1 MHPQF
6 IGARPELGVLQ
17 RTPRAQDGPTGFCND
32 GKSSSMSL
40 SSTDP
45 AASPRTAADAAH
57 HAIRYGVSAYGSLLV
72 AAGGQELE
80 ALMRDADRSAVCSAL
95 YVSPPYDLLV
105 PPLTVPRLSINLT
118 HSRVS
123 GGIDGERHHA
133 FEARRH
139 SLFLTPAGAA
149 VRWRKESPS
158 RHLNIYFHADAFN
171 GDDDE
176 APRMHKEQPLFNA
189 TIPGMQPLADQLVDE
204 LCNPGP
210 LSAEAADSLTCLLLV
225 RLARHQRQ
233 TAKVANPLT
242 PLALARLRD
251 YVAEHLGERIL
262 VTDLA
267 KQAGLSSSRFAHAF
281 SEKVGQSPHRF
292 VLSMRLERAT
302 ELLRHSRLSPADVAQ
317 TCGFASQQHLTNAMR
332 RSWGITPGRY
342 RAQFKSQDER

>member
-1 MHPQF
+1 
-6 IGARPELGVLQ
+6 
-17 RTPRAQDGPTGFCND
+17 
-32 GKSSSMSL
+32 MSL
-40 SSTDP
+40 STP
-45 AASPRTAADAAH
+45 NQAAPRRTVADGEHQAAH
-57 HAIRYGVSAYGSLLV
+57 HAVRHGVSAYGSRLV

-80 ALMRDADRSAVCSAL
+80 ALMRQADRNAVCSAL

-118 HSRVS
+118 RSRVS
-123 GGIDGERHHA
+123 GGIDGERPHS

-176 APRMHKEQPLFNA
+176 APRMHKERPLFNA
-189 TIPGMQPLADQLVDE
+189 TIAGMQPLADQLVDE
-204 LCNPGP
+204 LCSTGP
-210 LSAEAADSLTCLLLV
+210 LNAEAADSLACLLLV

-233 TAKVANPLT
+233 TANLSNPLT
-242 PLALARLRD
+242 PSVLARLRD

-267 KQAGLSSSRFAHAF
+267 LQAGLSPSRFAHAF
-281 SEKVGQSPHRF
+281 SEQVRQSPHRF
-292 VLSMRLERAT
+292 VLAMRLERAT
-302 ELLRHSRLSPADVAQ
+302 EMLRHSHLSPADVAH

-332 RSWGITPGRY
+332 RALGITPGRY
-342 RAQFKSQDER
+342 RSQFRSEKAR

>member
-1 MHPQF
+1 
-6 IGARPELGVLQ
+6 
-17 RTPRAQDGPTGFCND
+17 
-32 GKSSSMSL
+32 MSP
-40 SSTDP
+40 STTDP
-45 AASPRTAADAAH
+45 SASQRRVADAAH
-57 HAIRYGVSAYGSLLV
+57 HAVRGGVSAYGCLLV

-118 HSRVS
+118 RSRVS
-123 GGIDGERHHA
+123 GGIDGERHHV

-189 TIPGMQPLADQLVDE
+189 TIPGMRHLADQLVEE
-204 LCNPGP
+204 LCSAGP
-210 LSAEAADSLTCLLLV
+210 LNAEAADSLACLLLV

-233 TAKVANPLT
+233 SASASNPLT
-242 PLALARLRD
+242 PCVLARLRD

-267 KQAGLSSSRFAHAF
+267 TQAGLSPSRFAHAF
-281 SEKVGQSPHRF
+281 SEQVRQSPHQF
-292 VLSMRLERAT
+292 VLAMRLERAT
-302 ELLRHSRLSPADVAQ
+302 ELLRHSRLNTAEVAH

-342 RAQFKSQDER
+342 RARFESEDAR

>member
-1 MHPQF
+1 
-6 IGARPELGVLQ
+6 
-17 RTPRAQDGPTGFCND
+17 
-32 GKSSSMSL
+32 MSL
-40 SSTDP
+40 SIPHP
-45 AASPRTAADAAH
+45 AASQRTVADAAH
-57 HAIRYGVSAYGSLLV
+57 HAVRHGVSAYGSQLV

-80 ALMRDADRSAVCSAL
+80 ALMRHADRSAVCSAL

-118 HSRVS
+118 RSRVS
-123 GGIDGERHHA
+123 GGVDGERQHV

-176 APRMHKEQPLFNA
+176 APRMHKEQPLFNVS
-189 TIPGMQPLADQLVDE
+189 IPGMRQLADQLVDE
-204 LCNPGP
+204 LCSAGP
-210 LSAEAADSLTCLLLV
+210 LNAEAADSLACLLLV
-225 RLARHQRQ
+225 RLARHRRQ
-233 TAKVANPLT
+233 AANVCNPLT
-242 PLALARLRD
+242 PSVLARLRD

-267 KQAGLSSSRFAHAF
+267 TQAGLSPSRFAHAF
-281 SEKVGQSPHRF
+281 SEHVNQSPHQF
-292 VLSMRLERAT
+292 VLAMRLGRAT
-302 ELLRHSRLSPADVAQ
+302 EMLRHSRLSPADVAH

-332 RSWGITPGRY
+332 CSLGITPGRY
-342 RAQFKSQDER
+342 RAQFRSEDGRS